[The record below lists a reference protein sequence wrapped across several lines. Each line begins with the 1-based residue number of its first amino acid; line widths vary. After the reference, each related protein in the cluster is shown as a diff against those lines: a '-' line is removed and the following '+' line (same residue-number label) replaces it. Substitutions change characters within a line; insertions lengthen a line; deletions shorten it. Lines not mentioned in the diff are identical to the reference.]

1 MQTKNKPN
9 VKRRPGLRVQ
19 VNINPEDS
27 KVVHGIAAKWRKET
41 GGEWSPLDVVTSC
54 FRTGLAVRGKTVS
67 KRESVALRG
76 GE

>member
-1 MQTKNKPN
+1 MQAKNKLN

-19 VNINPEDS
+19 VNINPEES
-27 KVVHGIAAKWRKET
+27 KVVQGIAAKFRKET
-41 GGEWSPLDVVTSC
+41 GSEWSLLDVVTSC
-54 FRTGLAVRGKTVS
+54 FRTGLAVKEKTVL